1 LNNLFGFSVRI
12 RDDSLFMKSC
22 LPLLNLSLCGLIL
35 FSGCESSGHNAMAGA
50 AAGAVVGGL
59 LHGRGSDA
67 LAGAAIGA
75 GAGYLIGKVVK
86 HERHEREREY
96 YRERD
101 AGYGGDPRVRDNL
114 PYAEPTD
121 RYGFV
126 TSPYRPYNLID
137 VRGIPH
143 GAEVVDPSCERSFI
157 NP

>member
-1 LNNLFGFSVRI
+1 
-12 RDDSLFMKSC
+12 MKIC
-22 LPLLNLSLCGLIL
+22 LPIVSLTLCSALL
-35 FSGCESSGHNAMAGA
+35 FSGCETSGANAMAGA
-50 AAGAVVGGL
+50 ATGAAIGGL

-75 GAGYLIGKVVK
+75 GAGYLIGKVVN
-86 HERHEREREY
+86 HERRARERRY
-96 YRERD
+96 YREGED
-101 AGYGGDPRVRDNL
+101 GQPLDL
-114 PYAEPTD
+114 PYGRPTD

-143 GAEVVDPSCERSFI
+143 GATVVDPSCDEAFI